1 MNDFQ
6 LLPVGGELY
15 YTPDFSADVPEDVT
29 VSAIA
34 FTVEPSASPMLLALS
49 AQSDD
54 LANCRSSIRVTGAR
68 HGYNYVLKATAA
80 LSNGEDLIKSISII
94 GFNG

>member
-34 FTVEPSASPMLLALS
+34 FTVEPAASLTLE
-49 AQSDD
+49 AQADD
-54 LANCRSSIRVTGAR
+54 LASCRSSIRVSGSQHMR
-68 HGYNYVLKATAA
+68 HYVVKAAA
-80 LSNGEDLIKSISII
+80 TLSNGETLVRSISIR
-94 GFNG
+94 GFNN